1 MDVWSV
7 VEISRCGSST
17 LSARFSLFTA
27 PIHCLRLYLTSQRAS
42 STSTVSPRT
51 GDTPRTLYLFSSS
64 SFPDIIY
71 RFLLK
76 DSVCFTTFSTPV
88 FRHSTDVFLHHHHG
102 SLDLWDRTLTIHT
115 SREPLLF
122 MFLLLLPT
130 RSKLSIT
137 SDEFM
142 TIFGRWWEEGGG
154 GYIFIGGGPLGFLGA
169 RHTLQGKKTA
179 SREIF
184 KITCKMV
191 SFEDI
196 LRLIND
202 F

>member
-1 MDVWSV
+1 MDVRSV

-17 LSARFSLFTA
+17 HSARFSLFTA
-27 PIHCLRLYLTSQRAS
+27 PIHCLRLYLTSQRAF

-71 RFLLK
+71 RLFVKGLSL
-76 DSVCFTTFSTPV
+76 
-88 FRHSTDVFLHHHHG
+88 FRHILYPPSSATTTATARLICEIEP
-102 SLDLWDRTLTIHT
+102 SPSIHT

-122 MFLLLLPT
+122 HRAVMFLLLLHT

-142 TIFGRWWEEGGG
+142 TIFGR
-154 GYIFIGGGPLGFLGA
+154 
-169 RHTLQGKKTA
+169 
-179 SREIF
+179 
-184 KITCKMV
+184 
-191 SFEDI
+191 
-196 LRLIND
+196 
-202 F
+202 